1 MPHRSTRPIAIAAA
15 AVVLAT
21 AGLAAPAAAHG
32 PSGPHGPSVRVVA
45 RGLDNPRGIAIGRD
59 GRILVALAGRG
70 GSGADGYGTSGK
82 IVEIRRGHA
91 FTVLGG
97 LPSMIDGDEVTGPVN
112 VALNGEGNAFAVI
125 GGGPQDV
132 NKKFGTVL
140 RLRPHPARIVA
151 NIAGYQQT
159 DPDPTD
165 IDQPPDPTDSNP
177 YGIASLGDGR
187 LLVTDAGGNDL
198 LLVKGG
204 HRIATIARFPNEVV
218 STASLP
224 PVPPFDSLPAM
235 IPAEA
240 VPTTVAIGPDGYWY
254 VGELKGFPFTPGTS
268 RIWRISPRAR
278 NVTCDPTATSGPCTL
293 FMDGFTSIT
302 GMAFGRDG
310 SMYVVEMVKSGVFD
324 FFSGT
329 STVGALWKV
338 KHGHKTELVPG
349 RLTLPGDVAVARDG
363 AIYVTNKSVSVGG
376 GQVLKIS
383 H

>member
-1 MPHRSTRPIAIAAA
+1 MPHRSTRPLVIAAA
-15 AVVLAT
+15 AVILAT
-21 AGLAAPAAAHG
+21 AGMAGPATAHG
-32 PSGPHGPSVRVVA
+32 PSGLHVRVVA
-45 RGLDNPRGIAIGRD
+45 RGLDNPRGIAVGKD
-59 GRILVALAGRG
+59 GRVYVALAGKG
-70 GSGADGYGTSGK
+70 GTGPNGYGTSGK
-82 IVEIRRGHA
+82 IVQISWGHA
-91 FTVLGG
+91 RTVLGG
-97 LPSMIDGDEVTGPVN
+97 LPSMIDDEGEVTGPVN
-112 VALNGEGNAFAVI
+112 VGLNGYGNAFAVI

-132 NKKFGTVL
+132 NKRFGTVL
-140 RLRPHPARIVA
+140 RLHPRPARVYA
-151 NIAGYQQT
+151 NIAAYQKT

-165 IDQPPDPTDSNP
+165 LDIPSNPYDSNP
-177 YGIASLGDGR
+177 YGIATLGDGR

-198 LLVKGG
+198 LLIKGNR
-204 HRIATIARFPNEVV
+204 RIATVVRFPNEVV

-224 PVPPFDSLPAM
+224 PVPPYNALPAA

-240 VPTTVAIGPDGYWY
+240 VPTTVAVGPDGYWY

-268 RIWRISPRAR
+268 RIWRVAPWAR

-302 GMAFGRDG
+302 GLAFGHDG
-310 SMYVVEMVKSGVFD
+310 SLYVVEMVKSGVFN

-329 STVGALWKV
+329 DTVGALWKV